1 MGGGFFFLKK
11 CEFAHTVRSMTLDK
25 PFDIR
30 DGALEFWRDLR
41 VWCESMRLHASEASD
56 YAALGRI
63 QAIELALPQP
73 QSDMLQTLPRLTDVL
88 IQVQALSPYDAL
100 GKSLLT
106 RGSAIAQY
114 APAVGR
120 FSRDEASD
128 KRFEAL
134 SARLFAMHR
143 FFDGVSG
150 GEDFG
155 RIRPLERGDFEYGL
169 GLRLG
174 NGRLHEFF
182 MRLKQAAGSGAEA
195 YFSKFFDGAAMSLLS
210 SLEGD
215 AASFE
220 RYMQSHMV
228 LRHDPIFSRAR
239 YELSKPMQ
247 LHLGRLAA
255 DASARRVQI
264 GVAAGMRFSRARA
277 NAISS
282 GVQSLRGFAMIFD
295 LGRRMPDD
303 APECMAAHQC
313 ESEKCLSL
321 ADSVISRL
329 CGMQAQHWQTRLESL
344 FRGYGRVGDRDYEE
358 KRFFGD
364 RAADLQW
371 ATADFCSMAERI
383 SPRPKAG
390 CHYIVRSGDRLR
402 RLMAEAYGTSRDYR
416 ELLRQNPQIVRPEEL
431 SPGMKIYFPPQ
442 GSRSDADQT
451 AAASSAG
458 DRAAGMIAF
467 SGNGGLFS
475 PAKLLRDGEAPGNDR
490 SDGGAIGLPPTETA
504 PIARRI
510 DGSCGI
516 ELLGEIIEDLQC
528 MRSEQIDALCD
539 GLNKIDVSGLIRTV
553 CIENDG
559 NICIACGRA
568 ALLVSS
574 DENIERF
581 MSSTFAPPSFLSS
594 REKIFDRA
602 KSAFL
607 TWGRD
612 LAARIRGDAT
622 VSDGRS
628 LPIARLSGQKNRR
641 AWVSSALRRLDL
653 TAPDSVYFVMHG
665 RERKV
670 DVRDRR
676 GVGIVQLRDEDFLAM
691 RMQPWR
697 RLSDYYAPPIV
708 QMNALMQVWLG
719 DLFGIPTEI
728 GVPPLGH
735 VNQYSAA
742 RDGDATIF
750 RAPMGTPVYPIMRG
764 RVVGAGESPECGKY
778 IAIAHHDGLLSR
790 YGSLSTVFAEP
801 GMHVEAE
808 TAIGRSGCMR
818 GDLDPKMRLETFEFC
833 EEPEDYSILSASK
846 THAGDGEAARGGL
859 NGKPLDYFGIVYRAW
874 PRETRFD
881 GIIEAE

>member
-1 MGGGFFFLKK
+1 MNSGFLFLKQ
-11 CEFAHTVRSMTLDK
+11 CEFVHAVRSDTLDK

-41 VWCESMRLHASEASD
+41 IWCEEMRLRASEAAD

-63 QAIELALPQP
+63 QAIALALPQP
-73 QSDMLQTLPRLTDVL
+73 KSDMLQTLPRLTDVL

-106 RGSAIAQY
+106 RGSVIAQY
-114 APAVGR
+114 APAVGHDD
-120 FSRDEASD
+120 RDDASD

-143 FFDGVSG
+143 FLDGVSG

-182 MRLKQAAGSGAEA
+182 MRLKQASGSGAEA
-195 YFSKFFDGAAMSLLS
+195 YFSKFFDGETGALLS

-215 AASFE
+215 AAGFE

-228 LRHDPIFSRAR
+228 LRHDPVFSRMR
-239 YELSKPMQ
+239 HELSKPMQ
-247 LHLGRLAA
+247 LHLGRLGA

-264 GVAAGMRFSRARA
+264 GVAAGERFSRARA
-277 NAISS
+277 CAISS
-282 GVQSLRGFAMIFD
+282 GVESLRGFAMIFD

-303 APECMAAHQC
+303 APECMSAHQS

-371 ATADFCSMAERI
+371 AAADFSAMAERI
-383 SPRPKAG
+383 SPRPRSGYYYVA
-390 CHYIVRSGDRLR
+390 RSGDRLR
-402 RLMAEAYGTSRDYR
+402 RLMEEAYGTSRDYR
-416 ELLRQNPQIVRPEEL
+416 VLLRQNPQIACPEAL

-442 GSRSDADQT
+442 GSRSGADQT
-451 AAASSAG
+451 AAALPAE
-458 DRAAGMIAF
+458 RAAEPAAF
-467 SGNGGLFS
+467 SETVGYLM
-475 PAKLLRDGEAPGNDR
+475 PPELRDGDAPG
-490 SDGGAIGLPPTETA
+490 GGAIGLPPPETA

-510 DGSCGI
+510 DGSSDI

-528 MRSEQIDALCD
+528 MRSDQIDALCD

-553 CIENDG
+553 CVENDG
-559 NICIACGRA
+559 NICIACGRV
-568 ALLVSS
+568 ALFVSS

-594 REKIFDRA
+594 REKVFDRA
-602 KSAFL
+602 KAAFL
-607 TWGRD
+607 RWGCD

-628 LPIARLSGQKNRR
+628 LPLARLSGQKNRR

-653 TAPDSVYFVMHG
+653 TDPGSVYFVMHG

-670 DVRDRR
+670 DVRDRG
-676 GVGIVQLRDEDFLAM
+676 GVGVVQLRDEDFLAM

-697 RLSDYYAPPIV
+697 RLSDYYAPPIA

-742 RDGDATIF
+742 RDGGATVF

-764 RVVGAGESPECGKY
+764 RVAGVGESPECGKY
-778 IAIAHHDGLLSR
+778 VAIAHHDGLMSR

-801 GMHVEAE
+801 GMRVEAE

-818 GDLDPKMRLETFEFC
+818 GDLDPKLILETFEYCGDPENFS
-833 EEPEDYSILSASK
+833 EPAAPK
-846 THAGDGEAARGGL
+846 MHADAGGL
-859 NGKPLDYFGIVYRAW
+859 KGEPLDYFAIAYRAW